1 MVFIKEWILFY
12 VYLYSTFYL
21 VLLAKIYQYFKCT
34 NKTFNLP
41 LMRMRRPV
49 ELKKFCYYPNTF
61 LYQNLALMVCN
72 GNGMPPHFPLVVYIP
87 FYNNT

>member
-41 LMRMRRPV
+41 LMRMRRHV
-49 ELKKFCYYPNTF
+49 ELKSFAITPTLF
-61 LYQNLALMVCN
+61 
-72 GNGMPPHFPLVVYIP
+72 YIKILH
-87 FYNNT
+87 